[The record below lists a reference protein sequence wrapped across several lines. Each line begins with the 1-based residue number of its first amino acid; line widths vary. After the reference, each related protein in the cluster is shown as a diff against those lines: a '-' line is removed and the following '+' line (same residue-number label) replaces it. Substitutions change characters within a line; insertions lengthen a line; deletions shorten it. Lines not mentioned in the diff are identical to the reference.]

1 MLFFEGVN
9 THHIWW
15 IIKGLGQGSEWMTS
29 QNHWGLKSK
38 RATLSV
44 LNNIFFLP
52 FSSES
57 WNSSSRD
64 SAAPTEL
71 SSTAGGGGSWM
82 ICEGGRGENKHCMSG
97 RKGRNVT
104 PNLANIWI
112 QNRPLYNLHV
122 TAMCPLCA
130 TSWLHNNTCL
140 RVSSALQKPC
150 ADLQMRLPDFFFS
163 FLSGIF
169 KGQGRILTLRYCSF
183 IFYME
188 MLLRKNVH
196 LFPFSLFSLSLL
208 SILCSCSTGRLNV
221 NWKLSLVYVLCRV
234 SFPVCMSPLLLSGF
248 SSLPEP

>member
-15 IIKGLGQGSEWMTS
+15 IIKDLGQGSEWMTS

-82 ICEGGRGENKHCMSG
+82 IWGVRGEINIAWAEERAEMWHQNLQTFKSKIDLCIICMSQQC
-97 RKGRNVT
+97 VHCVQQADYT
-104 PNLANIWI
+104 TT
-112 QNRPLYNLHV
+112 HV
-122 TAMCPLCA
+122 GKTVVF
-130 TSWLHNNTCL
+130 L

-150 ADLQMRLPDFFFS
+150 TDLQKRWPDFFFS
-163 FLSGIF
+163 F
-169 KGQGRILTLRYCSF
+169 C
-183 IFYME
+183 
-188 MLLRKNVH
+188 
-196 LFPFSLFSLSLL
+196 P
-208 SILCSCSTGRLNV
+208 
-221 NWKLSLVYVLCRV
+221 
-234 SFPVCMSPLLLSGF
+234 
-248 SSLPEP
+248 